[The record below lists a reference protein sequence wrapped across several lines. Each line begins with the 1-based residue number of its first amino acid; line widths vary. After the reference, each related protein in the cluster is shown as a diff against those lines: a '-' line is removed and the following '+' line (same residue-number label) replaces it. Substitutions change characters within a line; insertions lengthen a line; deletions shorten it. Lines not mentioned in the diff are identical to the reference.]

1 MKNFKK
7 FDLYGTTLQTLPSS
21 IEHLEGLEYL
31 NLAHCK
37 NLEII
42 LESICNL
49 RSLKFLNVNACSKL
63 LKLMENLKS
72 LQCLEELYLIRLA

>member
-1 MKNFKK
+1 MKNLKK
-7 FDLYGTTLQTLPSS
+7 LDLYAMALWKLPSS

-37 NLEII
+37 NLEIFPD
-42 LESICNL
+42 SICNL
-49 RSLKFLNVNACSKL
+49 RYLKFLNVNACSKL

-72 LQCLEELYLIRLA
+72 LHC